1 MSTFASVSKQVG
13 KIKPETKAIAQEVYE
28 AAKKA
33 GHEIWYIWGMGT
45 SDEHKTG
52 LALDLM
58 VKSEAT
64 GDWVR
69 NYLWNNR
76 ARLRLR
82 HVIWEQHITS
92 TVTQPGVR
100 RKMGDRGNPTANHYD
115 HIHVWFFAGS
125 YRKPTTATPAPPKPS
140 APTQLA
146 VTGKLDAAT
155 IRRWQQVMGTPVDG
169 KITEKSSLVKAVQT
183 KLKATVDHRLVVDGD
198 GDSLDADVFRKT
210 VAALQRYLKSP
221 VDGVISTPKSQVIVA
236 LQRRLNTGKF

>member
-1 MSTFASVSKQVG
+1 MSTTFASVSKQIG
-13 KIKPETKAIAQEVYE
+13 KVKPETKSIAQEVYE

-76 ARLRLR
+76 SRLRLR

-100 RKMGDRGNPTANHYD
+100 RKMGDRGNSTANHYD

-125 YRKPTTATPAPPKPS
+125 YRKPTVAQPKPTAPPKPS
-140 APTQLA
+140 GNSLEHGDKGQA
-146 VTGKLDAAT
+146 VIHIQDFF
-155 IRRWQQVMGTPVDG
+155 RRVFPSYRNHVSVQRGQVI
-169 KITEKSSLVKAVQT
+169 K
-183 KLKATVDHRLVVDGD
+183 VDGD
-198 GDSLDADVFRKT
+198 FGDQTKAWVVEFQERT
-210 VAALQRYLKSP
+210 GLKK
-221 VDGVISTPKSQVIVA
+221 DGVVGPLTLAK
-236 LQRRLNTGKF
+236 LRKYGYRF